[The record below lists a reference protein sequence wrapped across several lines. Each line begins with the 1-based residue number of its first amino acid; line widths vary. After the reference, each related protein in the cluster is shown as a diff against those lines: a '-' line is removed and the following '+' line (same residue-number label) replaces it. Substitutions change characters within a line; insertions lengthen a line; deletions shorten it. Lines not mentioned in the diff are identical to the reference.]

1 MDDEKSEIS
10 WLIGYCS
17 RQGGFPMRVSDSAVG
32 GGAGQFHTMRWT
44 LAMASARVQIQ
55 SQTGRAALGTFC
67 QTYWHQLRE
76 EISRTVSDSAVV
88 DSEIHQLC
96 EVLVASEGWM
106 P

>member
-1 MDDEKSEIS
+1 VDDERSEIS
-10 WLIGYCS
+10 SLIGYCS
-17 RQGGFPMRVSDSAVG
+17 RRDGFPMTVSDRSVG
-32 GGAGQFHTMRWT
+32 GGAGQFHTTRWT
-44 LAMASARVQIQ
+44 LVMASARDQ
-55 SQTGRAALGTFC
+55 SQTGRAALATLC
-67 QTYWHQLRE
+67 QTYWHQLHE

>member
-17 RQGGFPMRVSDSAVG
+17 PQGGFPMRVSDSSVG
-32 GGAGQFHTMRWT
+32 GGAGQFHTTRWT
-44 LAMASARVQIQ
+44 PIMASARDQ
-55 SQTGRAALGTFC
+55 SQTGRAALTTLC

-76 EISRTVSDSAVV
+76 EISRSVSESAVV

-96 EVLVASEGWM
+96 QALVAPEGWIM

>member
-10 WLIGYCS
+10 SLIGYCS
-17 RQGGFPMRVSDSAVG
+17 PQGGFPTRVSDSSVG
-32 GGAGQFHTMRWT
+32 GGAGKFHTTRWT
-44 LAMASARVQIQ
+44 LAMASERVQ

>member
-10 WLIGYCS
+10 SLIGYCS
-17 RQGGFPMRVSDSAVG
+17 PQGGFPMRVSDSSVG
-32 GGAGQFHTMRWT
+32 GGAGQFHTTRWT
-44 LAMASARVQIQ
+44 LAMASARVQ
-55 SQTGRAALGTFC
+55 SQTGRAALATFC

-76 EISRTVSDSAVV
+76 EFSRSVSESAVV

-96 EVLVASEGWM
+96 QALVAPEGWIM